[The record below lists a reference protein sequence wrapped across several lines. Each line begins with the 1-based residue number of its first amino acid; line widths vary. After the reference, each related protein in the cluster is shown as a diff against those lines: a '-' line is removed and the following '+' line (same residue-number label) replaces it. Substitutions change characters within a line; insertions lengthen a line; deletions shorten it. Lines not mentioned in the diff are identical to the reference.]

1 METKENSNW
10 DTYDFQDWV
19 VRHVNLILGGKELDL
34 FMRNNFGYN
43 DLKLF
48 GKIEEAEKLKEL
60 YQESLLDKTITS
72 YTISRPR
79 YKEYDWVNF
88 NLVK

>member
-1 METKENSNW
+1 METKNSHW
-10 DTYDFQDWV
+10 DVQDFKDWGVRNIDMILSGTQLKLFIKNRFRYD
-19 VRHVNLILGGKELDL
+19 
-34 FMRNNFGYN
+34 

-48 GKIEEAEKLKEL
+48 GKIAEAEKLKEL

>member
-10 DTYDFQDWV
+10 DVHDFKDWV
-19 VRHVNLILGGKELDL
+19 VRNIDMILSGKQLKL
-34 FMRNNFGYN
+34 FIKNRFGYD

-48 GKIEEAEKLKEL
+48 GKIEEAEKLKEV
-60 YQESLLDKTITS
+60 YQESRFDKVITS
-72 YTISRPR
+72 YTISRPTH
-79 YKEYDWVNF
+79 KECDWVNF

>member
-1 METKENSNW
+1 METKNSHW
-10 DTYDFQDWV
+10 DVQDFKDWV
-19 VRHVNLILGGKELDL
+19 VRNIDMILSGTQLKL
-34 FMRNNFGYN
+34 FIKNRFSYD